1 MSGGYKQLNNNAY
14 AYREPP
20 TLDVGKIYAIDD
32 DETDEVPL
40 FQQNKTIIRIDEH
53 NTYSERSSSS
63 NCFAYSMILF
73 VTFVIVFGALV
84 FKHKWD
90 QKAD

>member
-1 MSGGYKQLNNNAY
+1 MMSGGYKQLYNN

-20 TLDVGKIYAIDD
+20 TLDVAKLYSIDD
-32 DETDEVPL
+32 DEADEVPL
-40 FQQNKTIIRIDEH
+40 FQQNKTIIPIDEH
-53 NTYSERSSSS
+53 NMYSGRSSSD
-63 NCFAYSMILF
+63 CFVYSIILF

-90 QKAD
+90 QKED